1 MRVHLLS
8 LAIIGAQGFSAL
20 QKKPVDTIPVGTLCD
35 ELVRFANLGC
45 GEATP
50 EQDKRDCEAEMK
62 RHSTSGTMFGLDDA
76 QAALD
81 AVPQELLEELE
92 QVDVVSKCVR
102 DEVRRIVALD
112 VEARLTQHKR
122 ALESPDG
129 GYVAILAIVY
139 GMIKTFFDNGGKE
152 ALLMKALEAVE
163 SAVLDLKGVN
173 LPERKEELFDQI
185 RGILVAS
192 GGAVAAS
199 MLTGV
204 PEWAIFAVVGLVTRL
219 LVAGLLQFM
228 DV

>member
-81 AVPQELLEELE
+81 AVPQELFEELE

-204 PEWAIFAVVGLVTRL
+204 PARVGHFC
-219 LVAGLLQFM
+219 GG
-228 DV
+228 

>member
-81 AVPQELLEELE
+81 AVPQELFEELE

-139 GMIKTFFDNGGKE
+139 GRIKTVVDNGGN
-152 ALLMKALEAVE
+152 LLLFLMCRSCMLNATFGNVTVRLPCQQPRSCRTCRRPGRRL
-163 SAVLDLKGVN
+163 SAGPAPHSSASPTP
-173 LPERKEELFDQI
+173 PERGRPRDAFHRAPPSLPP
-185 RGILVAS
+185 RRRRS
-192 GGAVAAS
+192 
-199 MLTGV
+199 
-204 PEWAIFAVVGLVTRL
+204 
-219 LVAGLLQFM
+219 
-228 DV
+228 